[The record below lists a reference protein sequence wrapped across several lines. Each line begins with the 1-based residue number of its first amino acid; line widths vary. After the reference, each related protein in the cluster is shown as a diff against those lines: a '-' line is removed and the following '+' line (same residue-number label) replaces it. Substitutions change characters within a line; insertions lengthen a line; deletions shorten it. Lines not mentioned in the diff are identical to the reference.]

1 MVVDESLLNYIREV
15 KARGY
20 SQETVRNALINK
32 GWPPEVVDDAI
43 LMVGISIESGEIPPQ
58 KPEPQQHAPVKTKSN
73 KKIILIAFILALF
86 SIIAILI
93 YLISSNMLSVPKI
106 EVPTI
111 NSNPETPAEPTLQN
125 QFCKYSEPIECSEYQ
140 IAPQFM
146 TLSFKN
152 MLNEDIKINSVTIYV
167 NEDKCITEREITI
180 NANGEAQFLID
191 TCSSD
196 LISKFQ
202 SGFSADVAYSKGRD
216 RKTVKLTYS

>member
-20 SQETVRNALINK
+20 SQDTVRNALINK
-32 GWPPEVVDDAI
+32 GWSPEVVDDAI
-43 LMVGISIESGEIPPQ
+43 LIVGISIESGEIPQPQ
-58 KPEPQQHAPVKTKSN
+58 PKPQQPAPVKTKSN
-73 KKIILIAFILALF
+73 KKIILIAFITVVF
-86 SIIAILI
+86 IIIALLI
-93 YLISSNMLSVPKI
+93 YLISNNMLSVPNI

-111 NSNPETPAEPTLQN
+111 NTGPEAPAEPILQN

-152 MLNEDIKINSVTIYV
+152 MLNEDIKINSVTIYA
-167 NEDKCITEREITI
+167 NEDKCITEKEITI

-202 SGFSADVAYSKGRD
+202 SGFNVDVTYSKGRD
-216 RKTVKLTYS
+216 RKTVKLMYS